1 MAALLIPQG
10 MPWYASSQHGK
21 ARRGRALC
29 KVNGCTDP
37 SLRWLA
43 KPNSR
48 PIHSIGISLL
58 AGILQEILQ
67 GDPWDPLQVLIIG
80 SERLEYYGRLNL
92 TKTAS
97 FKDTGAVFFSADER
111 AELCER
117 VLGKMLKI
125 RNCDERVG
133 EMGCPM

>member
-1 MAALLIPQG
+1 M
-10 MPWYASSQHGK
+10 
-21 ARRGRALC
+21 
-29 KVNGCTDP
+29 
-37 SLRWLA
+37 
-43 KPNSR
+43 
-48 PIHSIGISLL
+48 
-58 AGILQEILQ
+58 
-67 GDPWDPLQVLIIG
+67 
-80 SERLEYYGRLNL
+80 EYYGRLNL

>member
-1 MAALLIPQG
+1 ML
-10 MPWYASSQHGK
+10 
-21 ARRGRALC
+21 
-29 KVNGCTDP
+29 
-37 SLRWLA
+37 
-43 KPNSR
+43 SR
-48 PIHSIGISLL
+48 IYR
-58 AGILQEILQ
+58 
-67 GDPWDPLQVLIIG
+67 DPLQVLIIG

-117 VLGKMLKI
+117 ILGKMLKI